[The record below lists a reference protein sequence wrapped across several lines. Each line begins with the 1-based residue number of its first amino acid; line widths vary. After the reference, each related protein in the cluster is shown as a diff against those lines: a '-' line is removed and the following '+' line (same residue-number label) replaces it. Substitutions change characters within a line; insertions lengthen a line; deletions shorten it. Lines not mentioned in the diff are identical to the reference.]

1 MPCPQQAFINE
12 DCHRNEFCGEMNAR
26 WEWLRRWWP
35 ALAWAVVISIF
46 STGAFTSENTGRVII
61 PVLHWLLPH
70 APMETL
76 ILLHHYIRKSA
87 HFTEYFILSLLL
99 LRGIRGENRG
109 LKLAWALLAIAIVA
123 CYASLD
129 EFHQSFVPG
138 RTPAVTDV
146 MIDTSG
152 GIAAQAIAA
161 LTMMLAHLREE
172 RREKSAAS
180 NAS

>member
-1 MPCPQQAFINE
+1 MTS
-12 DCHRNEFCGEMNAR
+12 RN
-26 WEWLRRWWP
+26 EWLRRWWP
-35 ALAWAVVISIF
+35 AVVWAVAISMF
-46 STGAFTSENTGRVII
+46 STGAFTSENTSRFII
-61 PVLHWLLPH
+61 PVLHWLFPN
-70 APMETL
+70 APMDTL
-76 ILLHHYIRKSA
+76 LVMHHYIRKCA

-109 LKLAWALLAIAIVA
+109 TRLAWALLAIALVA

-138 RTPAVTDV
+138 RTAAVGDV

-161 LTMMLAHLREE
+161 LVVLWGHIRGE
-172 RREKSAAS
+172 RRERETSRG
-180 NAS
+180 